1 MSARLRPILLAED
14 DDYDAEFT
22 IEALV
27 AAGIK
32 NPIVRVADGDEALDY
47 LNHRGKFATRGNAKP
62 VVAILDIKMPRLDGH
77 EVLERMRS
85 DPMLRRLP
93 VVMLTSS
100 RHEADLARS
109 WGAGVNAY
117 VLKPVSPAPVW
128 RGSQNPGRVLGH
140 AKPDARRRVSA
151 M

>member
-1 MSARLRPILLAED
+1 MNSRLRPILLAED

-27 AAGIK
+27 AAGIH
-32 NPIVRVADGDEALDY
+32 NPVVRVADGDEALDY
-47 LNHRGKFATRGNAKP
+47 LHHRGKFSTRSNAEP
-62 VVAILDIKMPRLDGH
+62 MVVILDIKMPRVDGH
-77 EVLERMRS
+77 EVLERMRA
-85 DPMLRRLP
+85 DPKLRRLP

-117 VLKPVSPAPVW
+117 VLKPVSPAQYGEAVKT
-128 RGSQNPGRVLGH
+128 LG
-140 AKPDARRRVSA
+140 AFWATLNQVPDQD
-151 M
+151 

>member
-1 MSARLRPILLAED
+1 MNSRLRPILLAED

-27 AAGIK
+27 AAGIN
-32 NPIVRVADGDEALDY
+32 NPVVRVADGDEALDY
-47 LNHRGKFATRGNAKP
+47 LNHQGKFSTRSDAEP
-62 VVAILDIKMPRLDGH
+62 MVVILDIKMPRVDGH

-85 DPMLRRLP
+85 DPKLRRFP

-117 VLKPVSPAPVW
+117 VLKPVSPTQYEEAVKT
-128 RGSQNPGRVLGH
+128 LG
-140 AKPDARRRVSA
+140 AFWATLNQVPDDD
-151 M
+151 